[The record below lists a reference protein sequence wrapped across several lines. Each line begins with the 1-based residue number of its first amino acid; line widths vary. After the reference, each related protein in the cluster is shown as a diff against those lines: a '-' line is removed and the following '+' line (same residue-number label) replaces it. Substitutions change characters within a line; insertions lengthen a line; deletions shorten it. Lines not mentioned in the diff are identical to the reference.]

1 MLDFWQYEFMR
12 NAVYAGLL
20 VSVACGIVGVYVVV
34 NRIVFISGGIAHSS
48 FGGIGLG
55 FLAGFSPVLG
65 ALAFALGSALG
76 IGLITRR
83 TRLPEDTTIGILW
96 TVGMALGIIFVGLA
110 PGYAPDLFSYL
121 FGNILFVPPEY
132 VRMTLL
138 LDVAIVSIV
147 LLLYNEFQAVSF
159 DEQFAELMGIR
170 VELIFQILLV
180 LIALAIVTL
189 MRVVGVILV
198 IALLTVPA
206 AIGRQW
212 SESIRRMMALAV
224 VIGAVVFNMR
234 QQRLELMHEITG
246 LQSQMNRDRQATWD
260 TQVRI
265 AKRTGPDA
273 LREALART
281 GLHMEPAVIQRDDPD
296 GQSTPFADARYER

>member
-121 FGNILFVPPEY
+121 FGNILTVPFSDLVLMIILDAIIVALVVAFYKEFLTLSFDREFGTVAGIPVERLY
-132 VRMTLL
+132 LL
-138 LDVAIVSIV
+138 L
-147 LLLYNEFQAVSF
+147 LC
-159 DEQFAELMGIR
+159 
-170 VELIFQILLV
+170 
-180 LIALAIVTL
+180 LIALT
-189 MRVVGVILV
+189 VVLLIRAVGIILV
-198 IALLTVPA
+198 IALLTFPATAARQLTHDIRKMMVLSVAFSVLFCLGGLWLSYVFDLASGATIILFSGATLVLTLALSRWRGRMRGAGETMSPA
-206 AIGRQW
+206 A
-212 SESIRRMMALAV
+212 
-224 VIGAVVFNMR
+224 
-234 QQRLELMHEITG
+234 
-246 LQSQMNRDRQATWD
+246 D
-260 TQVRI
+260 
-265 AKRTGPDA
+265 
-273 LREALART
+273 
-281 GLHMEPAVIQRDDPD
+281 
-296 GQSTPFADARYER
+296 